1 MKKVTFGIL
10 LLLFLFPLAV
20 FAKIGVGVGTGKIQ
34 IDQAIKA
41 GAIYQITPLVVIN
54 TGDEASDYTIS
65 IQKLEGQEEAI
76 PEEDWFSFE
85 PEVFSLEPGKV
96 QTVQIKL
103 SLPIKDV
110 EPGKYFTFL
119 QARPIASET
128 VKGTSIGVAAASKLY
143 FEVAPSNFFQG
154 LYYRILSIY
163 DNNRPWPQI
172 IIGVILLAIVSVLI
186 KKHVKLNISI
196 AKK

>member
-1 MKKVTFGIL
+1 MKKAVFGA

-34 IDQAIKA
+34 IDQPIEA
-41 GAIYQITPLVVIN
+41 GSVYQITPLIVIN
-54 TGDEASDYTIS
+54 TGDEPSDYTVS
-65 IQKLEGQEEAI
+65 TQRLEGQKEII
-76 PEEDWFSFE
+76 PEDDWFSFE
-85 PEVFSLEPGKV
+85 PEIFSLEPGKTQIV
-96 QTVQIKL
+96 EIKL

-119 QARPIASET
+119 QAKPIASEV

-143 FEVAPSNFFQG
+143 FEVTPSNFFQG
-154 LYYRILSIY
+154 LYYRCISIY
-163 DNNRPWPQI
+163 NNNRPWPQI
-172 IIGVILLAIVSVLI
+172 ILGVILLVVISIFV

-196 AKK
+196 SKK